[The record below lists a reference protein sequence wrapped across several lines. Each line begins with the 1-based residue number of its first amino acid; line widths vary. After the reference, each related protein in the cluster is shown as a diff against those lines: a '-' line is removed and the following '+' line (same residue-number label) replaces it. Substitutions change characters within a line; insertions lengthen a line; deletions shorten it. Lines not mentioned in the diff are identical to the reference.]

1 MRRILSLFPPGE
13 VVTFLL
19 KLALIN
25 FPEREDQKE
34 RARKG
39 NSMQKWASPISK
51 FALLGLGLLIHIAFF
66 ISACWTKWFN
76 YFFSGSSLHLCCRGL
91 DFYTVPNGAYSFW
104 HGGPLS
110 VTYRTAKYLYS
121 LNFLAANANINHP
134 LLTLTLGSFLILF
147 SPAASFYVWMFTKLF
162 VNLALLT
169 YFFISFR
176 QSKYIYLAT
185 FLSLINSTQYLEIE
199 IAQFQFVLN
208 TFLFLMLIVLVK
220 NEKSPLSGYLYFL
233 TLIGKP
239 IGLLWIPLL
248 FFKKQW
254 EMLVIG
260 LNLFVIATGIFLINY
275 LGDYY
280 IANLLGN
287 FFYPIKSGPIQI
299 ITLDA
304 LLRYSTHWPDST
316 LTAIKWS
323 CLVLVIILSASKRIS
338 LQTGIFLA
346 IAYYLLFYDMT
357 FEYHYTTLI
366 PILAICLITRPEFQK
381 LSSRICIVLIS
392 LPNVLFLLHLLYSWH
407 FKLGPFDATK
417 TMKMDPYL
425 GPDPTARGWQLCVLS
440 RIIPVIALVI
450 CVVQPVV
457 VPIAKDAFSSL
468 KSSGKA
474 IKNLRS
480 LANSHEL
487 LHMPMRF

>member
-1 MRRILSLFPPGE
+1 
-13 VVTFLL
+13 
-19 KLALIN
+19 
-25 FPEREDQKE
+25 
-34 RARKG
+34 
-39 NSMQKWASPISK
+39 MQKWASSISK
-51 FALLGLGLLIHIAFF
+51 YALLGLGLLIHIAFF
-66 ISACWTKWFN
+66 ISASRTKWFN
-76 YFFSGSSLHLCCRGL
+76 YFFSGSSLHLCCQGL

-110 VTYRTAKYLYS
+110 VTGKTAKYLYS
-121 LNFLAANANINHP
+121 VGFPAVNSNINHP
-134 LLTLTLGSFLILF
+134 VLTLTLGSFLILF
-147 SPAASFYVWMFTKLF
+147 SPAASFYVWMFIKLF

-199 IAQFQFVLN
+199 ISQFQFVLN
-208 TFLFLMLIVLVK
+208 TFLFLMLIVLAK
-220 NEKSPLSGYLYFL
+220 NEKSPLSGFLYFL

-248 FFKKQW
+248 IFKKQW
-254 EMLVIG
+254 KMLVIG
-260 LNLFVIATGIFLINY
+260 VGLFAIATGIFLINH

-287 FFYPIKSGPIQI
+287 FFHPVKRGPIQI

-304 LLRYSTHWPDST
+304 LLRYSTHWPNST

-323 CLVLVIILSASKRIS
+323 CLALVIVLSASKRIS

-346 IAYYLLFYDMT
+346 ITYYLLFYDMT
-357 FEYHYTTLI
+357 FEYQYTTLI

-392 LPNVLFLLHLLYSWH
+392 LPNALFLLHLLYSWH

-417 TMKMDPYL
+417 TMRMNPKF
-425 GPDPTARGWQLCVLS
+425 GPDPTALGWQLCVLS
-440 RIIPVIALVI
+440 RIIPVIVLVI

-457 VPIAKDAFSSL
+457 VPIAKDAFSFL
-468 KSSGKA
+468 KITRKS
-474 IKNLRS
+474 NQ
-480 LANSHEL
+480 EL
-487 LHMPMRF
+487 EVFG